1 VQNTFRFSTIVFKML
16 TFGMLVA
23 LFVLSS
29 ARAESSQ
36 NDKLVLGTVRLS
48 LWYQGIEANPG
59 ENGPNSLDSESPA
72 ELERA
77 MLRYSK
83 EIEKVGLGSK

>member
-1 VQNTFRFSTIVFKML
+1 MIA
-16 TFGMLVA
+16 A

-48 LWYQGIEANPG
+48 LWYQGIKANSA
-59 ENGPNSLDSESPA
+59 ESSENSLESGTPA

-77 MLRYSK
+77 MFRYAE